1 MLLKDVPEEVA
12 PNDLE
17 VCIENT
23 HDMETIQQILEEDM
37 GMMERL
43 QQLFDNFPSSVNTPE
58 EFDTFRTSILRWS
71 DDSTAISF
79 FPALS
84 SFYSYPGFRTLHSFP

>member
-1 MLLKDVPEEVA
+1 MLLKDVPEEAA

-17 VCIENT
+17 VFIENT

-43 QQLFDNFPSSVNTPE
+43 Q
-58 EFDTFRTSILRWS
+58 
-71 DDSTAISF
+71 
-79 FPALS
+79 
-84 SFYSYPGFRTLHSFP
+84 

>member
-1 MLLKDVPEEVA
+1 MLLKDVPEEAA

-84 SFYSYPGFRTLHSFP
+84 SFYSYPGFRTLRSFP